1 MDYTGIVGE
10 LNTELYEKF
19 GEVES
24 GFEYTTSGFVD
35 AITFDGVLLWSSE
48 MDSREWIDES
58 NDYEP
63 FEPYIRKVFNDYV
76 DKLSKLRL

>member
-1 MDYTGIVGE
+1 MDYTEIVKD
-10 LNTELYEKF
+10 LNTELYERF
-19 GEVES
+19 GEGEI
-24 GFEYTTSGFVD
+24 GFEYSTSGFVD
-35 AITFDGVLLWSSE
+35 AISFDGVLLWNSE
-48 MDSREWIDES
+48 MDDREWIDES